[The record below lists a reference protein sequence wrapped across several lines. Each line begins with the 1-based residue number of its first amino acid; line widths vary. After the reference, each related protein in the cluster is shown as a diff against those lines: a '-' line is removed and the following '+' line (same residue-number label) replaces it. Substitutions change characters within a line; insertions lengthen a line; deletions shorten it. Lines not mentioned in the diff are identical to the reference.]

1 MIGISRLPE
10 DDDQCG
16 WWHLQDSGESLP
28 PLSEDISCDY
38 AIVGAGWTGLAAAHR
53 LAEQQPEARIVLLD
67 AGRIGYGAA
76 GRNSGFL
83 FDLPFVFAE
92 DAYRGREED
101 GRQEI
106 NLYRAVVEHMR
117 TFVRDHQVDC
127 GWSEIGQY
135 HVAADGEGERELA
148 VVEAGLRALGE
159 TFSAPNKTDL
169 HAALGTDYYRAA
181 LHTPGTVQIN
191 PLALVRAY
199 AAGLPAN
206 AQIYERSPVTGIEPG
221 SPVRLTTPT
230 GTVNAGKVLL
240 TTNAFLQ
247 GFTGIKPNIL
257 PLMTFSSLTTPVEGA
272 GNGPW
277 GAVPTALF
285 GTSMRH
291 LADGRLL
298 VRNTYAYAPG
308 YRAGDR
314 LRARARER
322 QVLSLQRRFPEAG
335 PFDLE
340 WSWGGVI
347 SFFRGANGFFGEVAP
362 DVYAASTSGMP
373 VCLLY
378 GQQLAEFALGGESE
392 ALNFVRRRSRPGG
405 LPPEPFIGPIA
416 RTAAALRQRRAW
428 REL

>member
-1 MIGISRLPE
+1 MMETSRLPK

-16 WWHLQDSGESLP
+16 WWHLQEPGEP
-28 PLSEDISCDY
+28 HAPLSGDISCDY
-38 AIVGAGWTGLAAAHR
+38 AVVGAGWTGLAAAHR
-53 LAEQQPEARIVLLD
+53 LAAQQPDARIVLLD
-67 AGRIGYGAA
+67 AERVGYGAA

-106 NLYRAVVEHMR
+106 RLYRVVVDHMR
-117 TFVRDHQVDC
+117 RFVEDHQVDC

-135 HVAADGEGERELA
+135 HVAAGREGERELA
-148 VVEAGLRALGE
+148 VAEAGLRALGE
-159 TFSAPNKTDL
+159 TFSTPSRPELST
-169 HAALGTDYYRAA
+169 ALGTDYYQAA

-191 PLALVRAY
+191 PLPLVRAY

-206 AQIYERSPVTGIEPG
+206 AQIYERSPVTAIEPG
-221 SPVRLTTPT
+221 PRTKLTAPS

-247 GFTGIKPNIL
+247 AFTGIKPHIL
-257 PLMTFSSLTTPVEGA
+257 PLMTFSSLTAPLEGI
-272 GNGPW
+272 GSGPW

-285 GTSMRH
+285 GTSMRR
-291 LADGRLL
+291 LADGRVLT
-298 VRNTYAYAPG
+298 RNTYAYAAG
-308 YRAGDR
+308 YGAGDV
-314 LRARARER
+314 LRARARKR
-322 QVLSLQRRFPEAG
+322 QMLSLRRRFPHLEN
-335 PFDLE
+335 FDLDY
-340 WSWGGVI
+340 SWGGVI

-362 DVYAASTSGMP
+362 GVFAASTSGMP

-392 ALNFVRRRSRPGG
+392 ALDFVRRRSRPGG
-405 LPPEPFIGPIA
+405 LPPAPFIGPIA
-416 RTAAALRQRRAW
+416 RTAAALRQRKAW
-428 REL
+428 QEI

>member
-1 MIGISRLPE
+1 MIGISRLPD

-16 WWHLQDSGESLP
+16 WWQLRAPEESHH
-28 PLSEDISCDY
+28 PLSADINCDY

-53 LAEQQPEARIVLLD
+53 LSEHEPNARIVLLD
-67 AGRIGYGAA
+67 AGRVGYGAA

-92 DAYRGREED
+92 DAYRGREDD

-106 NLYRAVVEHMR
+106 GLYRAVIRHMR
-117 TFVRDHQVDC
+117 KFVQDHQVDC

-135 HVAADGEGERELA
+135 HVAADREGERELA
-148 VVEAGLRALGE
+148 VVEAGLRTLGE
-159 TFSAPNKTDL
+159 TFSTPGEAEL
-169 HAALGTDYYRAA
+169 SAALGTDYYRAA

-206 AQIYERSPVTGIEPG
+206 TAIYEGTPVTSIEPG
-221 SPVRLTTPT
+221 YPTTLTTPS
-230 GTVNAGKVLL
+230 GTVSAGRVLL

-247 GFTGIKPNIL
+247 GFTGITPNIL
-257 PLMTFSSLTTPVEGA
+257 PLMTFSSLTAPMEGI

-285 GTSMRH
+285 GTSMRR
-291 LADGRLL
+291 LADNRVL

-308 YRAGDR
+308 YRADER
-314 LRARARER
+314 LRAQAKKR
-322 QVLSLQRRFPEAG
+322 QLLSLQRRFPQIG
-335 PFDLE
+335 SFDLQ

-362 DVYAASTSGMP
+362 GVFAASTSGMP
-373 VCLLY
+373 VCILY
-378 GQQLAEFALGGESE
+378 GQQLAEYALGGQSDD
-392 ALNFVRRRSRPGG
+392 LDFVRRRSQPGA
-405 LPPEPFIGPIA
+405 LPPEPFAGPIV
-416 RTAAALRQRRAW
+416 RSAAAIRQRRAW